1 MTRQTPTAEEQ
12 TFLDKMRTL
21 LLSQP
26 EDAALTS
33 DQSHRILRFARH
45 ALRPTPA
52 LADLAGP
59 TVRTGEVCDWLGVSR
74 QAVAKATREKRI
86 LGFQTPDR
94 KWHYPQ
100 WQFESPEL
108 YAVCVKVLPQV
119 LDVLASRGLTGPDA
133 AMWFL
138 TSRAGGMGAAAG
150 AAAGAATGVAAG
162 TSAGKSTGASA
173 GKSAGASFGTKK
185 PLNGL
190 PPIEAL
196 RQAAQSGNPAAASL
210 AAAEL
215 IAVARTLP
223 RIG

>member
-1 MTRQTPTAEEQ
+1 M
-12 TFLDKMRTL
+12 
-21 LLSQP
+21 
-26 EDAALTS
+26 
-33 DQSHRILRFARH
+33 
-45 ALRPTPA
+45 
-52 LADLAGP
+52 
-59 TVRTGEVCDWLGVSR
+59 
-74 QAVAKATREKRI
+74 
-86 LGFQTPDR
+86 
-94 KWHYPQ
+94 
-100 WQFESPEL
+100 
-108 YAVCVKVLPQV
+108 KVLPQV

-150 AAAGAATGVAAG
+150 VAAGAATGVAAG

-173 GKSAGASFGTKK
+173 GKSTGTSAGKSAGASFGRKK